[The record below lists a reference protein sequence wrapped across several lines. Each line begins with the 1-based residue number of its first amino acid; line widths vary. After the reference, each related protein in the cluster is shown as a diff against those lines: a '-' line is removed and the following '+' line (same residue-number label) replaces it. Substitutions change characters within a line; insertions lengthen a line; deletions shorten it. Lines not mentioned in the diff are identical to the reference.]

1 MMLHR
6 EPLEINWEE
15 FKEFKKDIKTDK
27 DNFRL
32 LLDFIRSY
40 YNMSNTFDIYN
51 MLKHDDTANMM
62 LEKREIIE
70 AMGLEKYLYKI
81 F

>member
-1 MMLHR
+1 LYR

-15 FKEFKKDIKTDK
+15 FKEYKKDIKTDK

>member
-1 MMLHR
+1 MYR

-15 FKEFKKDIKTDK
+15 FKEYKKDIKTDK

>member
-1 MMLHR
+1 MYR

-15 FKEFKKDIKTDK
+15 FKEYKKDIKTDK

-70 AMGLEKYLYKI
+70 AMSLEKYLYKK

>member
-1 MMLHR
+1 LYR

-15 FKEFKKDIKTDK
+15 FKEYKKDIKTDK

-62 LEKREIIE
+62 LEKRKIVE
-70 AMGLEKYLYKI
+70 AMSLEKYLFKK

>member
-1 MMLHR
+1 MYR

-15 FKEFKKDIKTDK
+15 FKEYKKDIKTDK

-62 LEKREIIE
+62 LEKRKIVE
-70 AMGLEKYLYKI
+70 AMSLEKYLFKKL
-81 F
+81 

>member
-1 MMLHR
+1 MYR

-15 FKEFKKDIKTDK
+15 FKEYKKDIKTDK

-62 LEKREIIE
+62 LEKRKIVE
-70 AMGLEKYLYKI
+70 AMSLEKYLFKK

>member
-1 MMLHR
+1 LYR

-15 FKEFKKDIKTDK
+15 FKEYKKNLKTDK

-62 LEKREIIE
+62 LEKRKIIE
-70 AMGLEKYLYKI
+70 AMSLEKYLFKK

>member
-1 MMLHR
+1 MYR

-15 FKEFKKDIKTDK
+15 FKEYKKNLKTDK

-62 LEKREIIE
+62 LEKRKIIE
-70 AMGLEKYLYKI
+70 AMSLEKYLFKK